1 MDISSFIKSFFLSK
15 SVVSRLIIINVAVFL
30 LVNVIN
36 ICFTLF
42 NSENT
47 FLTNFLALP
56 ALPKVALNKA
66 WTVLTYMFLH
76 KDFFHILFNMLMLYW
91 FGKVFL
97 TYFSEKQLVALYL
110 IGGFIGAMFFISA
123 FSIFP
128 LFINRA
134 YSSVLMGASA
144 SVMAIVVASA
154 VQTPNLTM
162 RFLIIGN
169 VKLKWIAII
178 AVVISFFGITGK
190 NAGGEISHL
199 GGALTGWIFVVSLR
213 SGKDITAWLN
223 RIIDAFVDLFK
234 PKKMKVKYSKTYNKN
249 HKMTD
254 AEFNMNKAR
263 NIEEIDRILDKIKAS
278 GYESLTKEE
287 KQRLFEQG
295 KK

>member
-15 SVVSRLIIINVAVFL
+15 NVVSRLIIINVAVFL
-30 LVNVIN
+30 LVSVIN

-47 FLTNFLALP
+47 FLTSFLAFP
-56 ALPKVALNKA
+56 AVPKVALHKA
-66 WTVLTYMFLH
+66 WTLLTYMFLH
-76 KDFFHILFNMLMLYW
+76 EAFFHILFNMLILYW
-91 FGKVFL
+91 FGKIFL

-110 IGGFIGAMFFISA
+110 IGGFIGAVFFISA
-123 FSIFP
+123 FNIFP
-128 LFINRA
+128 LFINKA
-134 YSSVLMGASA
+134 YNSALMGASA
-144 SVMAIVVASA
+144 SVLAIVVATA
-154 VQTPNLTM
+154 TQTPNLTM
-162 RFLIIGN
+162 RFLFIGN

-178 AVVISFFGITGK
+178 AVVISFLGITGK

-223 RIIDAFVDLFK
+223 KIIDAFVDLFK
-234 PKKMKVKYSKTYNKN
+234 PKKMKVTYSKTYNEN

-263 NIEEIDRILDKIKAS
+263 NTEEIDRILDKIKAS